1 MNMHGTNVPVNIYID
16 YYKGQVVRPN
26 TSSARKIAVW
36 GVGSHA
42 IKSVLPAIADSVD
55 LELIGIHTRNPK
67 VLSEHSKSY
76 GCLAWADPAEMLA
89 DTSVDVIYLA
99 TPTALHYTHGF
110 QVLAADK
117 DLWCEKP
124 LTTTLIDAQHLCQMA
139 EDNGRA
145 LAVVC
150 GPRYHPQFNAL
161 QNQMNNGAIGSVT
174 NIFASFY
181 FPHLRSDNFRYNP
194 DLGGGALLDIGF
206 YLLSV
211 VDALVPGVLVELKCA
226 IETQIGYCVDT
237 NATATLHFD
246 DGSVAD
252 LLWGYGGDY
261 QNFVSIIGDN
271 GQLTATPFFSKPQ
284 NLPPYIHLSNQSV
297 SEQSIVFDDKN
308 QVSAMLDVF
317 YNETETMIGRK
328 TLVAAALR
336 SQKLLDAAIRASA
349 QGGFVKFKG

>member
-1 MNMHGTNVPVNIYID
+1 M
-16 YYKGQVVRPN
+16 RAS
-26 TSSARKIAVW
+26 TSLARNIAVW
-36 GVGSHA
+36 GVGAHA

-67 VLSEHSKSY
+67 VLSEQSKSY
-76 GCLAWADPAEMLA
+76 GCLAWVDPAEMLA
-89 DTSVDVIYLA
+89 NASVDVIYLA
-99 TPTALHYTHGF
+99 TPTALHYAHGF

-124 LTTTLIDAQHLCQMA
+124 LTTKLKDAQHLCQMA

-145 LAVVC
+145 LAVVS

-174 NIFASFY
+174 NVFASFY
-181 FPHLRSDNFRYNP
+181 FPHLSSDNFRYNP

-211 VDALVPGVLVELKCA
+211 VDALVPGTLVELKCT
-226 IETQIGYCVDT
+226 IETEIGYRVDT
-237 NATATLHFD
+237 NATAMLHFD

-284 NLPPYIHLSNQSV
+284 NLPPYIYLSKQSV
-297 SEQSIVFDDKN
+297 LEQSIDFNDKN
-308 QVSAMLDVF
+308 QISAMFDVF
-317 YNETETMIGRK
+317 CNKTKTTIGRR
-328 TLVAAALR
+328 TLVADALR

-349 QGGFVKFKG
+349 QGGFVKFEG

>member
-1 MNMHGTNVPVNIYID
+1 M
-16 YYKGQVVRPN
+16 RAN

-36 GVGSHA
+36 GVGAHA

-55 LELIGIHTRNPK
+55 LELVGIHTRNPK
-67 VLSEHSKSY
+67 VLSEQSKSY
-76 GCLAWADPAEMLA
+76 GCLAWLDSSEMLA
-89 DTSVDVIYLA
+89 NASVDVIYLA
-99 TPTALHYTHGF
+99 TPTGLHYAHGF
-110 QVLAADK
+110 EVLAADK

-124 LTTTLIDAQHLCQMA
+124 LTTKLKDAQHLCQMA

-145 LAVVC
+145 LAVVS

-174 NIFASFY
+174 NVFASFY
-181 FPHLRSDNFRYNP
+181 FPHLSSDNFRYNP

-211 VDALVPGVLVELKCA
+211 VDALVPGTLVELKCT
-226 IETQIGYCVDT
+226 IETEIGYRVDT
-237 NATATLHFD
+237 NATAILHFD

-252 LLWGYGGDY
+252 LLWGYGGEY

-297 SEQSIVFDDKN
+297 SEQSIDFNDKN
-308 QVSAMLDVF
+308 QVSAMFDVF
-317 YNETETMIGRK
+317 CNKTKTTIGRR
-328 TLVAAALR
+328 TLVADALR

-349 QGGFVKFKG
+349 QGGFVKFEG

>member
-1 MNMHGTNVPVNIYID
+1 
-16 YYKGQVVRPN
+16 VRAS
-26 TSSARKIAVW
+26 TSLARNIAVW
-36 GVGSHA
+36 GVGAHA

-55 LELIGIHTRNPK
+55 LELVGIHTRNPK
-67 VLSEHSKSY
+67 VLSEQSKSY
-76 GCLAWADPAEMLA
+76 GCLAWVDPAEMLA
-89 DTSVDVIYLA
+89 NASVDVIYLA
-99 TPTALHYTHGF
+99 TPPALHYAHGF

-124 LTTTLIDAQHLCQMA
+124 LTTKLKDAQHLCQMA

-145 LAVVC
+145 LAVVS

-174 NIFASFY
+174 NVFASFY
-181 FPHLRSDNFRYNP
+181 FPHLSSDNFRYNP

-211 VDALVPGVLVELKCA
+211 VDALVPGALVELKCT
-226 IETQIGYCVDT
+226 IETEIGYRVDT
-237 NATATLHFD
+237 NATAMLHFD

-271 GQLTATPFFSKPQ
+271 GQLTATPFFSIHQ
-284 NLPPYIHLSNQSV
+284 YLPPYIYLSNQSV
-297 SEQSIVFDDKN
+297 LEQSIDFNDKN
-308 QVSAMLDVF
+308 QVSAMFDVF
-317 YNETETMIGRK
+317 CNKIKTTIGRR
-328 TLVAAALR
+328 TLVADALR

-349 QGGFVKFKG
+349 QGGFVKFEG

>member
-1 MNMHGTNVPVNIYID
+1 
-16 YYKGQVVRPN
+16 VRPN
-26 TSSARKIAVW
+26 TSSARRIALW
-36 GVGSHA
+36 GVGDHA

-55 LELIGIHTRNPK
+55 LELVGIHTRNPK
-67 VLSEHSKSY
+67 VLSEQSKSY
-76 GCLAWADPAEMLA
+76 GCLAWAEPPEMLA
-89 DTSVDVIYLA
+89 NMSVDVIYLA
-99 TPTALHYTHGF
+99 TPTGLHYAHGF
-110 QVLAADK
+110 RVLAADK

-124 LTTTLIDAQHLCQMA
+124 LTTTLKDAQHLCQMA

-145 LAVVC
+145 LAVVS

-174 NIFASFY
+174 NVFASFH
-181 FPHLRSDNFRYNP
+181 FPHLSSDNFRYNP

-211 VDALVPGVLVELKCA
+211 VDALVPGELVQLKCA
-226 IETQIGYCVDT
+226 IETEIGYRVDT

-246 DGSVAD
+246 DGSVAN

-297 SEQSIVFDDKN
+297 LKQRIDFNNKN
-308 QVSAMLDVF
+308 QISAMFDVF
-317 YNETETMIGRK
+317 CNKTETTIGRR
-328 TLVAAALR
+328 TLVADALR
-336 SQKLLDAAIRASA
+336 SQKLLDAAIRASS
-349 QGGFVKFKG
+349 QGGFVKFEN

>member
-1 MNMHGTNVPVNIYID
+1 M
-16 YYKGQVVRPN
+16 RAS
-26 TSSARKIAVW
+26 TSLARNIAVW
-36 GVGSHA
+36 GVGAHA

-67 VLSEHSKSY
+67 VLSEQSKSY
-76 GCLAWADPAEMLA
+76 GCLAWVDPAEMLA
-89 DTSVDVIYLA
+89 NASVDVIYLA
-99 TPTALHYTHGF
+99 TPTALHYAHGF

-124 LTTTLIDAQHLCQMA
+124 LTTKLKDAQYLCQMA

-145 LAVVC
+145 LAVVS

-174 NIFASFY
+174 NVFASFY
-181 FPHLRSDNFRYNP
+181 FPHLSSDNFRYNP

-211 VDALVPGVLVELKCA
+211 VDALVPGTLVELKCT
-226 IETQIGYCVDT
+226 IETEIGYRVDT
-237 NATATLHFD
+237 NATAMLHFD

-284 NLPPYIHLSNQSV
+284 NLPPYIYLSNQSV
-297 SEQSIVFDDKN
+297 LEQSIDFNDKN
-308 QVSAMLDVF
+308 QILAMFDVF
-317 YNETETMIGRK
+317 CNKTKTTLGRR
-328 TLVAAALR
+328 TLVADALR

-349 QGGFVKFKG
+349 QGGFVKFEG

>member
-1 MNMHGTNVPVNIYID
+1 M
-16 YYKGQVVRPN
+16 RAS
-26 TSSARKIAVW
+26 TSLARNIAVW
-36 GVGSHA
+36 GVGAHA

-55 LELIGIHTRNPK
+55 LELVGIHTRNPK
-67 VLSEHSKSY
+67 VLSEQSKSY
-76 GCLAWADPAEMLA
+76 GCLAWVDPAEMLA
-89 DTSVDVIYLA
+89 NASVDVIYLA
-99 TPTALHYTHGF
+99 TPTALHYAHGF

-124 LTTTLIDAQHLCQMA
+124 LTTKLKDAQYLCQMA

-145 LAVVC
+145 LAVVS

-174 NIFASFY
+174 NVFASFY
-181 FPHLRSDNFRYNP
+181 FPHLSSDNFRYNP

-211 VDALVPGVLVELKCA
+211 VDALVPGTLVELKCT
-226 IETQIGYCVDT
+226 IETETGYRVDT
-237 NATATLHFD
+237 NATAMLHFD

-271 GQLTATPFFSKPQ
+271 GQLSATPFFSKPQ
-284 NLPPYIHLSNQSV
+284 NLPPYIYLSNQSV
-297 SEQSIVFDDKN
+297 LEQSIDFNDKN
-308 QVSAMLDVF
+308 QILAMFDVF
-317 YNETETMIGRK
+317 CNKTKTTLGRR
-328 TLVAAALR
+328 TLVADALR

-349 QGGFVKFKG
+349 QGGFVKFEG

>member
-1 MNMHGTNVPVNIYID
+1 
-16 YYKGQVVRPN
+16 VRASPSLAQN
-26 TSSARKIAVW
+26 IAVW
-36 GVGSHA
+36 GVGAHA
-42 IKSVLPAIADSVD
+42 IKSVLPAIADNVD
-55 LELIGIHTRNPK
+55 LELVGIHTRNPK
-67 VLSEHSKSY
+67 VLSEQSKSY
-76 GCLAWADPAEMLA
+76 GCLAWVDPAEMLA
-89 DTSVDVIYLA
+89 NASVDVIYLA
-99 TPTALHYTHGF
+99 TPPALHYAHGF

-124 LTTTLIDAQHLCQMA
+124 LTTKLKDAQHLCQMA

-145 LAVVC
+145 LAVVS

-174 NIFASFY
+174 NVFASFY
-181 FPHLRSDNFRYNP
+181 FPHLSSDNFRYNP

-211 VDALVPGVLVELKCA
+211 VDALVPGTLVELKCT
-226 IETQIGYCVDT
+226 IETEIGYRVDT
-237 NATATLHFD
+237 NATAMLHFD

-271 GQLTATPFFSKPQ
+271 GQLMATPFFSKPQ
-284 NLPPYIHLSNQSV
+284 NLPPYIYLSNQSV
-297 SEQSIVFDDKN
+297 LEQSIDFNDKN
-308 QVSAMLDVF
+308 QVSAMFDVF
-317 YNETETMIGRK
+317 CNKTKTTIGRR
-328 TLVAAALR
+328 TLVADALR

-349 QGGFVKFKG
+349 QGGFVKFEG

>member
-1 MNMHGTNVPVNIYID
+1 
-16 YYKGQVVRPN
+16 
-26 TSSARKIAVW
+26 
-36 GVGSHA
+36 
-42 IKSVLPAIADSVD
+42 
-55 LELIGIHTRNPK
+55 
-67 VLSEHSKSY
+67 
-76 GCLAWADPAEMLA
+76 
-89 DTSVDVIYLA
+89 VDVIYLA
-99 TPTALHYTHGF
+99 TPPALHYAHGF

-124 LTTTLIDAQHLCQMA
+124 LTTKLKDAQHLCQMA

-145 LAVVC
+145 LAVVS

-174 NIFASFY
+174 NVFASFY
-181 FPHLRSDNFRYNP
+181 FPHLSSDNFRYNP

-211 VDALVPGVLVELKCA
+211 VDALVPGTLVELKCT
-226 IETQIGYCVDT
+226 IETEIGYRVDT
-237 NATATLHFD
+237 NATAMLHFD

-297 SEQSIVFDDKN
+297 LKQRINFNNKN
-308 QVSAMLDVF
+308 QISAMFDVF
-317 YNETETMIGRK
+317 CNKTETTIGRR
-328 TLVAAALR
+328 TLVADALR

-349 QGGFVKFKG
+349 QGGFVKFEG

>member
-1 MNMHGTNVPVNIYID
+1 M
-16 YYKGQVVRPN
+16 RAS
-26 TSSARKIAVW
+26 TSLARNIAVW
-36 GVGSHA
+36 GVGAHA

-67 VLSEHSKSY
+67 VLSEQSKSY
-76 GCLAWADPAEMLA
+76 GCLAWVDPAEMLA
-89 DTSVDVIYLA
+89 NASVDVIYLA
-99 TPTALHYTHGF
+99 TPTALHYAHGF

-124 LTTTLIDAQHLCQMA
+124 LTTKLKDAQYLCQMA

-145 LAVVC
+145 LAVVS

-174 NIFASFY
+174 NVFASFY
-181 FPHLRSDNFRYNP
+181 FPHLSSDNFRYNP

-211 VDALVPGVLVELKCA
+211 VDALVPGTLVELKCT
-226 IETQIGYCVDT
+226 IETEIGYRVDT
-237 NATATLHFD
+237 NATAMLHFD

-284 NLPPYIHLSNQSV
+284 NLPPYIYMSNQSV
-297 SEQSIVFDDKN
+297 LEQSIDFNDKN
-308 QVSAMLDVF
+308 QILAMFDVF
-317 YNETETMIGRK
+317 CNKTKTTLGRR
-328 TLVAAALR
+328 TLVADALR

-349 QGGFVKFKG
+349 QGGFVKFEG

>member
-1 MNMHGTNVPVNIYID
+1 M
-16 YYKGQVVRPN
+16 RAS
-26 TSSARKIAVW
+26 TSLARNIAVW
-36 GVGSHA
+36 GVGAHA
-42 IKSVLPAIADSVD
+42 IKSVLPAIADSID
-55 LELIGIHTRNPK
+55 LELVGIHTRNPK
-67 VLSEHSKSY
+67 VLSEQSKSY
-76 GCLAWADPAEMLA
+76 GCLAWVDPAEMLA
-89 DTSVDVIYLA
+89 NASVDVIYLA
-99 TPTALHYTHGF
+99 TPTALHYAHGF

-124 LTTTLIDAQHLCQMA
+124 LTTKLKDAQHLCQMA

-145 LAVVC
+145 LAVVS

-174 NIFASFY
+174 NVFASFY
-181 FPHLRSDNFRYNP
+181 FPHLSSDNFRYNP

-211 VDALVPGVLVELKCA
+211 VDALVPGTLVELKCT
-226 IETQIGYCVDT
+226 IETEIGYRVDT
-237 NATATLHFD
+237 NATAMLHFD

-284 NLPPYIHLSNQSV
+284 NLPPYIYMSNQRV
-297 SEQSIVFDDKN
+297 LEQSIDFNDKN
-308 QVSAMLDVF
+308 QISAMFDVF
-317 YNETETMIGRK
+317 CNKTKTTIGRR
-328 TLVAAALR
+328 TLVADALR

-349 QGGFVKFKG
+349 QGGFVKFEG

>member
-1 MNMHGTNVPVNIYID
+1 M
-16 YYKGQVVRPN
+16 RAS
-26 TSSARKIAVW
+26 TSLARNIAVW
-36 GVGSHA
+36 GVGAHA

-55 LELIGIHTRNPK
+55 LELVGIHTRNPK
-67 VLSEHSKSY
+67 VLSEQSKSY
-76 GCLAWADPAEMLA
+76 GCLAWVDPAEMLA
-89 DTSVDVIYLA
+89 NASVDVIYLA
-99 TPTALHYTHGF
+99 TPTALHYAHGF
-110 QVLAADK
+110 EVLAADK

-124 LTTTLIDAQHLCQMA
+124 LTTKLKDAQHLCQMA

-145 LAVVC
+145 LAVVS

-174 NIFASFY
+174 NVFASFY
-181 FPHLRSDNFRYNP
+181 FPHLSSDNFRYNP

-211 VDALVPGVLVELKCA
+211 VDALVPGTLVELKCT
-226 IETQIGYCVDT
+226 IETEIGYRVDT
-237 NATATLHFD
+237 NATAMLHFD

-284 NLPPYIHLSNQSV
+284 NLPPYIYMSNQRV
-297 SEQSIVFDDKN
+297 LEQSIDFNDKN
-308 QVSAMLDVF
+308 QISAMFDVF
-317 YNETETMIGRK
+317 CNKTKTTIGRR
-328 TLVAAALR
+328 TLVADALR

-349 QGGFVKFKG
+349 QGGFVKFEG